1 MSTKSS
7 EGSAVRRQ
15 PIGVTCT
22 VSVPRNAAGDLET
35 GVCDRLGGADGVD
48 TVEAV
53 DLEGIRPGL
62 NDLTVTVSASLL
74 VDDAGEVGTQLEER
88 FGVSDVEVEL
98 RTGPP

>member
-35 GVCDRLGGADGVD
+35 GVRDRLGDADGVD

-62 NDLTVTVSASLL
+62 NDLTVNVSASLL
-74 VDDAGEVGTQLEER
+74 VDDTGDVGTRLEER

-98 RTGPP
+98 RTRPP

>member
-7 EGSAVRRQ
+7 DGSAVARQ
-15 PIGVTCT
+15 PVGVDCT

-35 GVCDRLGGADGVD
+35 GVRDRLGGAAGVE
-48 TVEAV
+48 TVEEI

-74 VDDAGEVGTQLEER
+74 VDDAGDVGTRLEER
-88 FGVSDVEVEL
+88 FGVQEVEVRL
-98 RTGPP
+98 RKGPP

>member
-35 GVCDRLGGADGVD
+35 GVRDRLGDADGVD

-62 NDLTVTVSASLL
+62 NDLTVNVSASLL
-74 VDDAGEVGTQLEER
+74 VDDTGDVGTRLEER

>member
-15 PIGVTCT
+15 PVGVACT
-22 VSVPRNAAGDLET
+22 VSVPRNAAGDLEA
-35 GVCDRLGGADGVD
+35 GVCDRLSGADGVD
-48 TVEAV
+48 AVETV

-74 VDDAGEVGTQLEER
+74 VDDAGDVGRRLEER

>member
-1 MSTKSS
+1 
-7 EGSAVRRQ
+7 
-15 PIGVTCT
+15 
-22 VSVPRNAAGDLET
+22 VP
-35 GVCDRLGGADGVD
+35 GVD
-48 TVEAV
+48 AAETV

-74 VDDAGEVGTQLEER
+74 VDDAGDAGARLEER

>member
-7 EGSAVRRQ
+7 DGSATRRH
-15 PIGVTCT
+15 PIGVDCT

-35 GVCDRLGGADGVD
+35 GVRDRLSSADGVD
-48 TVEAV
+48 EVEEV
-53 DLEGIRPGL
+53 DLQGIRPGL
-62 NDLTVTVSASLL
+62 NDLTVTVSASLA
-74 VDDAGEVGTQLEER
+74 VDDAADVAARLEER